1 MEDWEI
7 NADKYSNQIDK
18 IVSQMHEDDFFDSH
32 SISEMM
38 KILEKLREAKT
49 QLSQIYTE
57 QKEVIE
63 GLFEKNGGGADNKK
77 ALEWD
82 NELTEI
88 NYYCEIAR
96 DFIPELEEMLQE
108 KGEEMEEKENPEEVF
123 EGLSDMREPVEG
135 QPEGEKVD
143 LEKEPESQ
151 TIDFD
156 KEVAEKYKKEAGEI
170 IVDRETTGKRP
181 TDTAK
186 EGEMMKKNL
195 MNQIGETLNPEEE
208 KAPKAP
214 EVQERDEEREDER
227 QK

>member
-108 KGEEMEEKENPEEVF
+108 KGKKMEEKENPEEVF

-135 QPEGEKVD
+135 QPEGEKVE
-143 LEKEPESQ
+143 LKEEPESQ

-156 KEVAEKYKKEAGEI
+156 KEVTEKYKKEAGEI
-170 IVDRETTGKRP
+170 IVDRETTGKKP
-181 TDTAK
+181 TDIDM
-186 EGEMMKKNL
+186 EGGITKDNL
-195 MNQIGETLNPEEE
+195 MKQIKKMLNPEEE
-208 KAPKAP
+208 KTS
-214 EVQERDEEREDER
+214 EVQKRDEEREEER